1 MALFSCPISEV
12 KRSAGHCA
20 VAAAAYGARTKL
32 NWHPKDKKI
41 NITGEDSWDYSH
53 LPGLAYSK
61 IHAPEGAPSWVYD
74 RETLWNKAE
83 EAENR
88 CDSQTARKFMVALQI
103 ELTLEQNVA
112 LIEDI
117 VSELVAMGMVVDA
130 NVHTD
135 KIHNPHAHLLATTRE
150 LKEDRYGN
158 IEFSKLKNR
167 EWGRGKPWFDLVR
180 GMVADKINDHLK
192 LAGFDVKVTHESYK
206 TLGIDLEPTRHEG
219 PARNIKNSE
228 LVALNKEIY
237 ARNAEKI
244 RENPSLILD
253 KLAINKPVFTKDEIA
268 TEIEKVLSHEL
279 IETAE
284 IITRGSKKDSPDLES
299 LNKETTSK
307 YMEIY
312 TKIMSS
318 PELSLVID
326 KDLKGRT
333 LYTTTKRLEMEQR
346 YVANVENLN
355 NSNAHRLSL
364 TESDLDQLSLKE
376 TIADATL
383 KIVTDLAQALENKTG
398 IKFSLPEQS
407 RSLSDEQRA
416 AVLNILN
423 GPDIGVIEGIPGAG
437 KTVAMQEI
445 VRQSQKAGKTVIG
458 VTPSSAAALVLGKE
472 TGIVCKNASLWRK
485 EWLKAKGEKFDVILR
500 GDYYKEDMYK
510 GEGSTNILSGLFA
523 PKGLTKDHVMIIDEA
538 SMMELAG
545 MDYLLSEAARVG
557 AKVIKVGDNNQL
569 HAVGWLGAFKKT
581 IDICGSHR
589 LEEARRQQNP
599 LHQRATKLLGSYK
612 IRDALKIYLDEGS
625 IIIEKGEAQSRAHLI
640 KDYLESYI
648 ENSKILD
655 RDDIATSRTQVI
667 STYTNAAAAKLN
679 VEVRRSLR
687 DAGIIKG
694 KQYKINVGDKT
705 INLAKG
711 EQIVFTRNYNHLG
724 RAGIYNGEVGTVV
737 SVSKPDEYGH
747 SLVAIMVS
755 KADGGKE
762 GVIID
767 TKKHMKHGL
776 SRLFDYGYAVTAHK
790 LQGASVDLNFV
801 HCETN
806 MGYEA
811 INVLF
816 TRHRESLKLYA
827 NAEMLKD
834 VLYAS
839 LYKDINKAKL
849 RYDILGGEQILGG
862 LVKLA
867 SRRVNSSFAGDYAGI
882 GLSDNDKHL
891 TSYIETVHKAVL
903 LIREISSWQS
913 QEYRRTG
920 VKPDLWDHELWP
932 EFQKTK
938 TDRNE
943 YALYITKNYPAF
955 QDRIVQHSM
964 NYATIEKHAK
974 SQESG
979 GVRNHTVIEEHH
991 SILNLSEAYKMLVES
1006 INELDVRGISKVY
1019 RTIKSEIAANYEK
1032 VEKAI
1037 SQRDELIDQA
1047 EELKSE
1053 IGNESYYRNVLFS
1066 EYLTR
1071 IYKGSPADIIEKYNS
1086 LSEKHGATKASAMAG
1101 NSAQMLGSLKG
1112 TGIGGLLGF
1121 NKSRRDAVANSNMLE
1136 KSLLA
1141 YSRSTEIE
1149 QGYKMKLEQQNYA
1162 LRIQQL
1168 DEEIEA
1174 LRSQLPSGI
1183 DDKFLDAV
1191 GVV

>member
-1 MALFSCPISEV
+1 MALFSCPISV
-12 KRSAGHCA
+12 VQRSAGQCA
-20 VAAAAYGARTKL
+20 VSAAAYAARTKL
-32 NWHPKDKKI
+32 NWHPRDKEI
-41 NITGEDSWDYSH
+41 NLKGTISWDYSH

-61 IHAPEGAPSWVYD
+61 IHAPDGAPSWVFD
-74 RETLWNKAE
+74 REELWNKAE
-83 EAENR
+83 DAEIR
-88 CDSQTARKFMVALQI
+88 HDAQTARKFIIALQV
-103 ELTLEQNVA
+103 ELTLEQNIA

-117 VSELVAMGMVVDA
+117 VSELVAMGMVVDT
-130 NVHTD
+130 NIHTD
-135 KIHNPHAHLLATTRE
+135 KPHNPHAHLLATTRP
-150 LKEDRYGN
+150 LKENRYGEM
-158 IEFSKLKNR
+158 EFSRLKTR
-167 EWGRGKPWFDLVR
+167 EWGSKDFIRATR
-180 GMVADKINDHLK
+180 AMVADKINDHLK
-192 LAGFDVKVTHESYK
+192 LAGFDVRVTHESYK

-244 RENPSLILD
+244 RENPSLVLD
-253 KLAINKPVFTKDEIA
+253 KLAINKPVFTKHEIA
-268 TEIEKVLSHEL
+268 IEIEKVLSHEMIDTL
-279 IETAE
+279 ET
-284 IITRGSKKDSPDLES
+284 ITNSSKKASKVSPDLES
-299 LNKETTSK
+299 LNQDMTSK

-312 TKIMSS
+312 TKIMRS
-318 PELSLVID
+318 PELSLVTGE
-326 KDLKGRT
+326 DLKGRT

-694 KQYKINVGDKT
+694 KQEQINVGDKK

-1037 SQRDELIDQA
+1037 SQRDELVDKD
-1047 EELKSE
+1047 EELKSAIE
-1053 IGNESYYRNVLFS
+1053 AEGYYRDVLIH
-1066 EYLTR
+1066 EYLSR
-1071 IYKGSPADIIEKYNS
+1071 IYSDTPTDVIAKYDA
-1086 LSEKHGATKASAMAG
+1086 LSEKHGAAKACAIAG
-1101 NSAQMLGSLKG
+1101 NSAKVLGSLKG
-1112 TGIGGLLGF
+1112 TGLGQILGF
-1121 NKSRRDAVANSNMLE
+1121 SKARKSALANSDTLE

-1141 YSRSTEIE
+1141 YSRSNEIE
-1149 QGYKMKLEQQNYA
+1149 KEYKMQLEQHNYG
-1162 LRIQQL
+1162 LQIQKL
-1168 DEEIEA
+1168 DEEIE
-1174 LRSQLPSGI
+1174 RSLNLNKRYSDLSCHVI
-1183 DDKFLDAV
+1183 
-1191 GVV
+1191 